1 MVNTRKMRKK
11 TKNKTRKHGKKMS
24 VKPKRVGGK
33 IYFEDHPEFRPNLS
47 PRQIFKMGSFGGTY
61 WRPIKSKFYDKEL
74 KNQHKKYSKLGWWKG
89 IPEED
94 LTRPFSKYDVKL
106 NKYGKKVGTTLK
118 FWEDKGWMDKQDPYG
133 WVQWYCEFYTGRRSP
148 DDVRQISRFNKLAGP
163 MGRFRKWLVTQIM
176 KKGSKS
182 KWNDPS
188 ISPAMRQTLQH
199 WAYKLTKKDFIEE
212 LKSRKK
218 NN

>member
-1 MVNTRKMRKK
+1 
-11 TKNKTRKHGKKMS
+11 
-24 VKPKRVGGK
+24 
-33 IYFEDHPEFRPNLS
+33 
-47 PRQIFKMGSFGGTY
+47 
-61 WRPIKSKFYDKEL
+61 
-74 KNQHKKYSKLGWWKG
+74 
-89 IPEED
+89 
-94 LTRPFSKYDVKL
+94 
-106 NKYGKKVGTTLK
+106 
-118 FWEDKGWMDKQDPYG
+118 
-133 WVQWYCEFYTGRRSP
+133 
-148 DDVRQISRFNKLAGP
+148 
-163 MGRFRKWLVTQIM
+163 M